1 MSKTE
6 RLGQAKQAQFQ
17 NLREDNLKIR
27 AATFKNHKAYDRTAA
42 KRDWKK
48 DA

>member
-17 NLREDNLKIR
+17 NLRDDNLKIR
-27 AATFKNHKAYDRTAA
+27 SATFRNKKVYSRSAEKRAWKNA
-42 KRDWKK
+42 
-48 DA
+48 